1 MELLEIRKILFEQ
14 LNPIFNSLGFIL
26 IDKGQDPRFI
36 KKDSGKVI
44 YCFFNFHR
52 GGVSFSP
59 ISVSIN
65 SIEDIILEIGFPHND
80 LAIFKKKDKYY
91 LETFHDKH
99 TMIPNEKNSVV
110 SIDNKSDIKELGDWV
125 INYIQNTGL
134 PFAEYYSHLPNV
146 LSEMN
151 RLEAEGKYWN
161 GILGG
166 LADYLF
172 RGLII
177 SKLCNDDDFE
187 RKVQYCDEKLNSRP
201 SLAIWLPYYEKLKAR
216 LQNLQPMY
224 NV

>member
-1 MELLEIRKILFEQ
+1 MLEF
-14 LNPIFNSLGFIL
+14 
-26 IDKGQDPRFI
+26 
-36 KKDSGKVI
+36 
-44 YCFFNFHR
+44 
-52 GGVSFSP
+52 
-59 ISVSIN
+59 
-65 SIEDIILEIGFPHND
+65 
-80 LAIFKKKDKYY
+80 
-91 LETFHDKH
+91 T
-99 TMIPNEKNSVV
+99 
-110 SIDNKSDIKELGDWV
+110 
-125 INYIQNTGL
+125 
-134 PFAEYYSHLPNV
+134 EYYSHLPNV
-146 LSEMN
+146 LAEMN